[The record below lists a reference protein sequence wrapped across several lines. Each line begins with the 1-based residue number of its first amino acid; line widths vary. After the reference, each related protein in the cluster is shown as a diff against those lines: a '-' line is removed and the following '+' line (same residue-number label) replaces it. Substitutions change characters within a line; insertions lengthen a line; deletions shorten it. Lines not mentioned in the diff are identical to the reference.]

1 MKKTTREKICATIF
15 MCSLFTFAGMNA
27 YINGGSLIEILREQ
41 MMEVSEVSQLYDVT
55 VAVEDE
61 ITESMLVKDAFIEI
75 YGGTQLLLDKQE
87 FNNFSFVKDDDGFL
101 YYGKTYNTIDTEV
114 ETYAKRVRRMSEYV
128 EEEGKK
134 FLFVMPLDKNI
145 SEFVSSDSVLPI
157 SDVNPTMDL
166 FLWRLN
172 QNMVNTLD
180 LRSSLVETGL
190 SYEELFFKTDHH
202 WTTLAAFYAAV
213 EIVEEF
219 EVVWGDDLD
228 IDDFYMDIENYE
240 LEILEESALGSM
252 GKDVGILYSEGYD
265 DMQLLTPNFETD
277 YSYTYYNSSGKEI
290 LRTGTFEETLM
301 FTEYLDGS
309 YENTERVYL
318 NTANREDII
327 INNLN
332 PDGPKLL
339 VLRDS
344 YFSPVAA
351 FLSPLFSEIHMVWA
365 TSQENP
371 GVDFEEFLKEN
382 IDEYDYVILEVYSH
396 NLNDYSFEF
405 FQ

>member
-1 MKKTTREKICATIF
+1 MKKTTRDKICATIF
-15 MCSLFTFAGMNA
+15 MCSLFTFAGINA
-27 YINGGSLIEILREQ
+27 YINGGALIKVLRDQ
-41 MMEVSEVSQLYDVT
+41 ITEVSEVSQLYEAT

-61 ITESMLVKDAFIEI
+61 ISESMLAKDAFIEI

-87 FNNFSFVKDDDGFL
+87 FNNFAFVKDDDGFL
-101 YYGKTYNTIDTEV
+101 YYGTTYNTLDTEV

-180 LRSSLVETGL
+180 LRSSLLETGL
-190 SYEELFFKTDHH
+190 SHEELFFKTDHH

-213 EIVEEF
+213 DIVEEF
-219 EVVWGDDLD
+219 EVLWGDDLD
-228 IDDFYMDIENYE
+228 SDNLYMNIESYE
-240 LEILEESALGSM
+240 LEILEESVLGSM
-252 GKDVGILYSEGYD
+252 GKDVGILYSEEYD

-277 YSYTYYNSSGKEI
+277 YSYTYYNSSGEEI
-290 LRTGTFEETLM
+290 LRTGTFEEALM

-309 YENTERVYL
+309 FENTEGVYL
-318 NTANREDII
+318 NTANRVDVI

-332 PDGPKLL
+332 TDGPKLL

-371 GVDFEEFLKEN
+371 SVDFEEYLKEN
-382 IDEYDYVILEVYSH
+382 IDDYDYVILEVYSH